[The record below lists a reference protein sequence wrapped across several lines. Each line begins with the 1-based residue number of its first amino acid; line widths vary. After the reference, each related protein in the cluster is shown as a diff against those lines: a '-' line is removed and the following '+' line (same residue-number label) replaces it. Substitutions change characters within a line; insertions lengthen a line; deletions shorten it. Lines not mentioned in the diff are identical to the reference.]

1 MKEVDSQVLGV
12 VDRVL
17 QLQGRGAP
25 ITELEDGILGQSIDA
40 NPYIRRGGTV
50 TDSGGL
56 FGATISN
63 THVAADD
70 RTSTMDL
77 YNLTTINA
85 QPPWPFPTG
94 PQFDIWILAASLKLS
109 DSPLVAAAL
118 AFDVPTL
125 RQGPIEILGDLDVVL
140 AWWDAVVVVAGLTF
154 ATNAASGVQSVMRP
168 YRVPRGVDLELLS
181 TSSAGPLTVTC
192 EMIVGLFPAS
202 LGQDG
207 S

>member
-1 MKEVDSQVLGV
+1 MKVVDSQVLGV

-17 QLQGRGAP
+17 QLQGAGSP
-25 ITELEDGILGQSIDA
+25 ITELEDGILTQSIDA

-50 TDSGGL
+50 ANSGGL

-77 YNLTTINA
+77 YNLTVLNS
-85 QPPWPFPTG
+85 QPPWPTPVG
-94 PQFDIWILAASLKLS
+94 REFDVWIIAASLKLS
-109 DSPLVAAAL
+109 DSPLVSAAL
-118 AFDVPTL
+118 GFSVPTL
-125 RQGPIEILGDLDVVL
+125 RQGPIEILGDLDVIL
-140 AWWDAVVVVAGLTF
+140 RWWDGVVVVGGLTF
-154 ATNAASGVQSVMRP
+154 ATNLAMGVQSTMRP
-168 YRVPRGVDLELLS
+168 FRVPRGVDLELLS
-181 TSSAGPLTVTC
+181 TSSAGPLSVSA